1 MQNHKIHLSPSLP
14 FHESFLGYPD
24 VRLCQER
31 SWVEPRRPCWTRSQD
46 LVLVKMPPL
55 SSSVHLGQATLLRFL
70 NYKKGFNIWPLKLIT
85 SSFNT
90 GILEYTYIYIYDVSL
105 CVCVI
110 KLSTDL
116 IWWSIADVLLQA
128 LGSNGLCA
136 SVEKTQPAVMH
147 VASSALFPGGA
158 IAFPSPWFIYYLEQS

>member
-14 FHESFLGYPD
+14 FRESFLGYPD
-24 VRLCQER
+24 VRLCLER
-31 SWVEPRRPCWTRSQD
+31 SWVEPRRPGWTRSQD

-55 SSSVHLGQATLLRFL
+55 SSSVHLGQATFLRFL
-70 NYKKGFNIWPLKLIT
+70 NYKNGFNIWPLKLIT
-85 SSFNT
+85 SST

-116 IWWSIADVLLQA
+116 IRWSIADVLLQA
-128 LGSNGLCA
+128 LGSVGLCA

-147 VASSALFPGGA
+147 AASSALFPGRA

>member
-31 SWVEPRRPCWTRSQD
+31 SCIQPQRPGWTRSQD
-46 LVLVKMPPL
+46 LVLLKMPPL
-55 SSSVHLGQATLLRFL
+55 SSSMHLGQSAFL
-70 NYKKGFNIWPLKLIT
+70 HFLSYKKGFNMCPLKLNT

-90 GILEYTYIYIYDVSL
+90 GILEYTYICIYDVSL

-116 IWWSIADVLLQA
+116 IWWSIADVLLQS
-128 LGSNGLCA
+128 LGFIGLCA
-136 SVEKTQPAVMH
+136 SVEKTQPAIMH
-147 VASSALFPGGA
+147 MASSALFPGGA